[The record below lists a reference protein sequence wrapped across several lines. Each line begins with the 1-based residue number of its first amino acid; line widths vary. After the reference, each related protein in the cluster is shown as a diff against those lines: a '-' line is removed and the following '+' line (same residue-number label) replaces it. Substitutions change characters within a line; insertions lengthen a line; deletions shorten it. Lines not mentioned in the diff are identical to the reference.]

1 MVFFFFFSYFFQK
14 MMKSLWET
22 LDTIFVELKK
32 FYFILKKKKK
42 NQPLNV

>member
-1 MVFFFFFSYFFQK
+1 
-14 MMKSLWET
+14 MKSHWET

-42 NQPLNV
+42 KSTIECVVSTFKKTYLMVS